1 MKIAIY
7 DFLVSRDSHCT
18 LPVRNILLRY
28 AEAWSMKKIGY
39 VKNFF
44 GGVREWDF
52 VAFLIDEMMIDDD
65 VIMTYMSTQ
74 YDEKRP

>member
-18 LPVRNILLRY
+18 LPVHNILLRY

-39 VKNFF
+39 VKCFF
-44 GGVREWDF
+44 GCVRGWDYF
-52 VAFLIDEMMIDDD
+52 VAFLIDEMMMTDDD
-65 VIMTYMSTQ
+65 VIMTCSRSTTKS
-74 YDEKRP
+74 E

>member
-1 MKIAIY
+1 MKVAIY
-7 DFLVSRDSHCT
+7 DFLVCT

-28 AEAWSMKKIGY
+28 AEAWSMNKINY
-39 VKNFF
+39 VKSFF
-44 GGVREWDF
+44 GAIRGWDF
-52 VAFLIDEMMIDDD
+52 VAFLIDEMMIDYD